1 MKSDE
6 PKIITPPEKLK
17 LVSLF
22 AGAGG
27 IDIGFEATG
36 LFRTVIAADWADYT
50 FDTLEANKK
59 MAHRIGLASLAPWLL
74 KNYPE
79 NHFAEDNVILEDTA
93 IVKLD
98 LSEGAGPVLKSLY
111 SDPIDVVVGGP
122 PCQAFSVR
130 NRRADRG
137 LMDEQGRGNLI
148 FSFMELVR
156 DLNAKAFVFENVMG
170 LDRSEHGN
178 LVEKIVAFAR
188 DDLGYRVT
196 IVKVVASDFGLPQ
209 DRRRIIIVG
218 TEQHVEFLPPAPTHG
233 VEDLFDANKRLPF
246 VTVREALQG
255 LPEPGTDGAPAN
267 HIAPKH
273 SDQMRARFAEIA
285 PGKQDPV
292 RKKIRLHPDRPCPT
306 LFSGSDTGGGL
317 ADIHPWENRALTP
330 RECARLQGF
339 PDFWELCSN
348 RSGEVYK
355 LVANAVPPPLAAAI
369 ALQLGRAI
377 HAKGKERV

>member
-1 MKSDE
+1 MKSNRL
-6 PKIITPPEKLK
+6 KIYAPPEKLN

-27 IDIGFEATG
+27 IDIGFEASG
-36 LFRTVIAADWADYT
+36 LFGTVIAADWADYAVN
-50 FDTLEANKK
+50 TLEANKK

-74 KNYPE
+74 ESNPNNNYSE
-79 NHFAEDNVILEDTA
+79 SNVILEDAA

-98 LSEGAGPVLKSLY
+98 LSEGAGPILKSLY
-111 SDPIDVVVGGP
+111 SGSIDVVVGGP

-130 NRRADRG
+130 NRRADKG

-148 FSFMELVR
+148 FSFMELVK
-156 DLNAKAFVFENVMG
+156 DLKPKAFVFENVMG

-188 DDLGYRVT
+188 DELGYRVT

-218 TEQHVEFLPPAPTHG
+218 TEQHVEFFPPAPTHG
-233 VEDLFDANKRLPF
+233 VEDLFDAKRRLPF
-246 VTVREALQG
+246 VTVRDALQG
-255 LPEPGTDGAPAN
+255 LPDPGTDGAPAN
-267 HIAPKH
+267 HTAPNH
-273 SDQMRARFAEIA
+273 SDQMRARFAEVV

-369 ALQLGRAI
+369 AVQLSLAI
-377 HAKGKERV
+377 QSGKKERI

>member
-1 MKSDE
+1 MKSNRSKVA
-6 PKIITPPEKLK
+6 PPPEKLN

-27 IDIGFEATG
+27 IDIGFEASG
-36 LFRTVIAADWADYT
+36 LFRTVIAADWADYAVN
-50 FDTLEANKK
+50 TLEANKK
-59 MAHRIGLASLAPWLL
+59 LTHRIGLASLAPWLL
-74 KNYPE
+74 ESNPE
-79 NHFAEDNVILEDTA
+79 SNFAEDTVILEDSE

-98 LSEGAGPVLKSLY
+98 LSEGAGPVLKGLY
-111 SDPIDVVVGGP
+111 SGPIDVVVGGP

-156 DLNAKAFVFENVMG
+156 DLNPKAFVFENVMG

-188 DDLGYRVT
+188 DDLGYQVT
-196 IVKVVASDFGLPQ
+196 IVKIVASDFGLPQ

-218 TEQHVEFLPPAPTHG
+218 TEKNVEFIPPAPTHG
-233 VEDLFDANKRLPF
+233 VEDLFDTKKRLPF
-246 VTVREALQG
+246 VTVRDALQG

-267 HIAPKH
+267 HIAPNH
-273 SDQMRARFAEIA
+273 SDQMRARFAEIV

-369 ALQLGRAI
+369 AVQLGRAI
-377 HAKGKERV
+377 QSKRKD